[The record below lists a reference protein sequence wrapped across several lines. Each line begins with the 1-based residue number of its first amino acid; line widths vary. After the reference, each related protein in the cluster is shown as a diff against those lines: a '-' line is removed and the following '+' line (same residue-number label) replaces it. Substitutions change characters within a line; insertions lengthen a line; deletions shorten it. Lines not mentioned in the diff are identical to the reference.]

1 MLVKASLS
9 FRKLLCLLVRI
20 SLRQNRDKRKY
31 VSTLDTVILQ
41 CYLLCLMS
49 VGQSVLTSLIAAK
62 NACQQPKSS
71 YRVKDSFCWKFT
83 IQCGARTSVS
93 LWNVF
98 IIPSVSK
105 LCLLISL
112 FTSCRKQF
120 FQEAGEVV
128 DIRFSTFEDGN
139 FRGFGHVEFA
149 TAEAA
154 KKVNILINIFWWL
167 IQYIIYWFHGHEESS
182 LLPPSLANQTY

>member
-1 MLVKASLS
+1 MESDEPAKTPQKKVLYIVKFVHMISLDITLFFNYSRFMLVKASLS

-20 SLRQNRDKRKY
+20 SLRQNWDKRKY

-62 NACQQPKSS
+62 NASQQPKSS

-93 LWNVF
+93 L
-98 IIPSVSK
+98 
-105 LCLLISL
+105 
-112 FTSCRKQF
+112 
-120 FQEAGEVV
+120 
-128 DIRFSTFEDGN
+128 
-139 FRGFGHVEFA
+139 
-149 TAEAA
+149 
-154 KKVNILINIFWWL
+154 
-167 IQYIIYWFHGHEESS
+167 
-182 LLPPSLANQTY
+182 